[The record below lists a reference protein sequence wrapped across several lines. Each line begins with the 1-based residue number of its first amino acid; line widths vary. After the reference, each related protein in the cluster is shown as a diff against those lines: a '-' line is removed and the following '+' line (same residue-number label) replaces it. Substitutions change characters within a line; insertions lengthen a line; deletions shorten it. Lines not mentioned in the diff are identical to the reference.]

1 MCFDLKWN
9 KMSGIL
15 SLKKNKKFENDGSDH
30 GADQAGG
37 ADYVYLTGQLCMS
50 STVRVRLE
58 KRRFKLLNVFKD

>member
-30 GADQAGG
+30 GAD
-37 ADYVYLTGQLCMS
+37 
-50 STVRVRLE
+50 
-58 KRRFKLLNVFKD
+58 